1 MTSPHQ
7 TLTKSQR
14 YLIDAFIKLLD
25 EKSPADIRI
34 IDILNVS
41 GVSRTTF
48 YNYFDSKESLIDFC
62 LSAYIDHITLI
73 LNQDLAYPDQVVVD
87 ALTFLKEHS
96 NYTRA
101 LVLYYPNID
110 QIVTNYITKMTD
122 PKHSS
127 IDHLNAKLKEGYHFS
142 EKYLLSIYV
151 MTIKTIIFVWVKN
164 DFKETPSEVTAILKT
179 AVQNLTSF

>member
-1 MTSPHQ
+1 MKSPHQ
-7 TLTKSQR
+7 TLTKSQQ
-14 YLIDAFIKLLD
+14 YIIDAFIKLLD

-48 YNYFDSKESLIDFC
+48 YNYFDSKEALIEFC
-62 LSAYIDHITLI
+62 LSAYLERVTLI
-73 LNQDLAYPDQVVVD
+73 LNQDLTYPDQVIVE
-87 ALTFLKEHS
+87 ALTFLKNHS
-96 NYTRA
+96 DYTRA

-110 QIVTNYITKMTD
+110 QIVTNYITTMTD

-127 IDHLNAKLKEGYHFS
+127 IDHLSAKLKEGYHFS

-151 MTIKTIIFVWVKN
+151 MTIKTILFVWVKN
-164 DFKETPSEVTAILKT
+164 DFKETPSEVTAILKR
-179 AVQNLTSF
+179 AVQNLTRF